1 MKTGEV
7 SDPIVRQNTV
17 LYLKINDKRKNKIKN
32 ENLTKIKND
41 ILNKK
46 KNELFELYSKSHI
59 SQIKNNSLIE
69 YK

>member
-46 KNELFELYSKSHI
+46 MNYLNYILEVI
-59 SQIKNNSLIE
+59 SRKLKIIV
-69 YK
+69 